1 MTSKDASKVLVVT
14 GFVPI
19 PGHPRA
25 ASKYL
30 ELGRRLTEIKQA
42 PVQVFQ
48 QDLDDTWLHKLIA
61 RHPSPITHAIADN
74 PAKNT
79 IAYHCVQHQKTAWM
93 VEGAALWPDADVIVW
108 IDYGIL
114 HLPDV
119 TVAMIDDM
127 LTRARTETQIAMP
140 GCWPSTNLERIDL
153 SYPCWRFC
161 GGAVVCHRAHLARF
175 DQMVRE
181 DVEDRIR
188 RTRHVS
194 WEVNTWARV
203 EARGELPI
211 RWYAADHNRTM
222 FTEYG
227 GS

>member
-1 MTSKDASKVLVVT
+1 MMSNVLVVT

-19 PGHPRA
+19 PDHPRA
-25 ASKYL
+25 ASTYH
-30 ELGRRLTEIKQA
+30 ELGRRLTGIKQA

-48 QDLDDTWLHKLIA
+48 NALEDTWLRRLIEH
-61 RHPSPITHAIADN
+61 HPLPITHAIADN

-79 IAYHCVQHQKTAWM
+79 LAYHCVVHQKTAWM
-93 VEGAALWPDADVIVW
+93 VEGARLRPDAEVIVW

-119 TVAMIDDM
+119 TVALIDNM
-127 LTRARTETQIAMP
+127 LARARAETQIAIP
-140 GCWPSTNLERIDL
+140 GCWPKTNLERIDL

-161 GGAVVCHRAHLARF
+161 GGAVICHREYVERF
-175 DQMVRE
+175 HQMVRE

-188 RTRHVS
+188 RNGHVS

-203 EARGELPI
+203 EARGQLPV
-211 RWYAADHNRTM
+211 RWYAADHNSTM
-222 FTEYG
+222 FTGYA
-227 GS
+227 SP